1 MIRNYL
7 KIAFRNL
14 VRNKVYSFINIVGLA
29 MGITAFL
36 FILEYISLEKS
47 VNHFHKNLSST
58 YRLLNEDI
66 HGVTWTEIEPG
77 WALKAKENFPE
88 IKDFCRFE
96 SGVSKGVVKRANTN
110 GEPFRESNIGF
121 AEGNFFEF
129 FTFPLVIGDAKALNK
144 PNTVFLSAA
153 TAKKYFGNDNPMG
166 QVLTLNN
173 QFGQSTHTIEGVFA
187 DMSDNSDIRYDMV
200 FSLETMKNPGYL
212 KGNDWA
218 LLTNL
223 DSQYI
228 NTYFQLNNGVD
239 PKTFENK
246 LSALRKKLGKENDG
260 IRFRLQPL
268 GNVHLASSLNDN
280 YQTTGNL
287 KYVYMLGGIA
297 FLILL
302 IAWFNYINLSTANS
316 LKRAN
321 EVGVRKVIGATQMNL
336 IAQFLGE
343 SILVNLLGLGLSMFF
358 IYSFQPLFNE
368 LIGKELSVKT
378 IQFSSV
384 SIVGLGLLL
393 IGSILSGA
401 LTALVLS
408 NFNPIETLKG
418 KLGKQSKG
426 IFLRKALVVSQFSIS
441 IMLILGTVLIYR
453 QLHFMQNKNLGM
465 NTNQLLVIKGPEVGQ
480 DSTYKVRKTAFIDGL
495 SQQSFVKDYCASGSV
510 PSGWYN
516 FTTSGFTQPKSKPD
530 DELKTYSFALIG
542 DRFLK
547 TYEIDLKAGRNFT
560 AAECNVEWNKNSKIL
575 LNEQAIQSL
584 GFASAEEAVNKRI
597 QWDERP
603 LEIIGVVKNYHHQG
617 VQKAIDPII
626 FYPQNSSVYFTVR
639 LTPDKMQDKIA
650 SLEKIYKAN
659 FPGNPYEYF
668 FVNEN
673 FNKQYLTE
681 QQYSRIFTT
690 SSIWAIVIACLG
702 LFGLATFTTE
712 NRTKEVGIRK
722 VLGAGVL
729 GITAL
734 LSKDF
739 LKLVLISIAIASP
752 VAYYLMTQWLEN
764 FEYKVDIS
772 WWIFAAS
779 GLGAIVVALLTVGY
793 QAIRAALVNPVKS
806 LKTE

>member
-1 MIRNYL
+1 MLQNYL

-47 VNHFHKNLSST
+47 VNGFHKNLSDT

-66 HGVTWTEIEPG
+66 HGGTWTEIEPG

-96 SGVSKGVVKRANTN
+96 SGISKGVVKRANAN
-110 GEPFRESNIGF
+110 SEPFRESNIGF
-121 AEGNFFEF
+121 AEGNFFQF
-129 FTFPLVIGDAKALNK
+129 FTFPLVSGDAKAFYK
-144 PNTVFLSAA
+144 PNTVFLSAT
-153 TAKKYFGNDNPMG
+153 TAKKYFGNDNPIG
-166 QVLTLNN
+166 QVLTLDN
-173 QFGQSTHTIEGVFA
+173 QFGKSTHTVEGVFA
-187 DMSDNSDIRYDMV
+187 DMGDNSDIRYDMV
-200 FSLETMKNPGYL
+200 FSLETMKSPSYI

-218 LLTNL
+218 TLTNL
-223 DSQYI
+223 DSQFI
-228 NTYFQLNNGVD
+228 TTFFLLNKGVD
-239 PKTFENK
+239 PKAFEKK
-246 LSALRKKLGKENDG
+246 LSELRLKLGKENDG
-260 IRFRLQPL
+260 VRFRLQSL
-268 GNVHLASSLNDN
+268 ANVHLASSLGDT

-287 KYVYMLGGIA
+287 KYIYMLGGIA

-336 IAQFLGE
+336 ISQFLGE
-343 SILVNLLGLGLSMFF
+343 SILVNLLGFGLSMVF
-358 IYSFQPLFNE
+358 IYSFQPFFNE
-368 LIGKELSVKT
+368 LIGKELSFKT
-378 IQFSSV
+378 IEFSSV
-384 SIVGLGLLL
+384 SVLGLGLLFF
-393 IGSILSGA
+393 GSILSGA
-401 LTALVLS
+401 LTAFVLA

-418 KLGKQSKG
+418 KLSKKSKG

-465 NTNQLLVIKGPEVGQ
+465 NTQQLLVIKGPEVGQ
-480 DSTYKVRKTAFIDGL
+480 DSTYAVRKTAFVDGL
-495 SQQSFVKDYCASGSV
+495 AEQSFIKDYCASGTI

-516 FTTSGFTQPKSKPD
+516 FTTSGFTQPKSKPG
-530 DELKTYSFALIG
+530 DELKTYSFAIIG
-542 DRFLK
+542 ERFLK
-547 TYEIDLKAGRNFT
+547 TYEINLKAGRNFT
-560 AAECNVEWNKNSKIL
+560 AAECKVEWNKNSKIL
-575 LNEQAIQSL
+575 LNEQAVQSL
-584 GFASAEEAVNKRI
+584 GFASAEEAVNRSI

-626 FYPQNSSVYFTVR
+626 FYPQNSSAYYTVR
-639 LTPDKMQDKIA
+639 LSSDKVQDKIA
-650 SLEKIYKAN
+650 SLEKLYKAN

-668 FVNEN
+668 FLDES

-681 QQYSRIFTT
+681 QQYSKIFTT
-690 SSIWAIVIACLG
+690 ASLWAIVIACLG

-712 NRTKEVGIRK
+712 SRTKEVGIRK

-729 GITAL
+729 GITTL

-739 LKLVLISIAIASP
+739 LKLVIISIVIASP
-752 VAYYLMTQWLEN
+752 IAYYLMSKWLEN
-764 FEYKVDIS
+764 FEYKVEIS

-806 LKTE
+806 LKME

>member
-1 MIRNYL
+1 MIRNYI

-36 FILEYISLEKS
+36 FILEYISLEKN
-47 VNHFHKNLSST
+47 VNNFHRNLSDS

-66 HGVTWTEIEPG
+66 HGTTWIEIEPG

-96 SGVSKGVVKRANTN
+96 SGISKGVVKSGRASS
-110 GEPFRESNIGF
+110 EPFREANIGF
-121 AEGNFFEF
+121 AEGNFFQF
-129 FTFPLVIGDAKALNK
+129 FTFPLVSGNPKDLNK
-144 PNTVFLSAA
+144 PNTVFISET
-153 TAKKYFGNDNPMG
+153 TAKKYFGTDNPIG
-166 QVLTLNN
+166 QVLTLDN
-173 QFGQSTHTIEGVFA
+173 QFGKSTHTVEGVFV
-187 DMSDNSDIRYDMV
+187 DMADNSDIRYDMV
-200 FSLETMKNPGYL
+200 FSLETMKNPAYI

-218 LLTNL
+218 TLTNL

-228 NTYFQLNNGVD
+228 ITFFELNKGTD
-239 PKTFENK
+239 PKALERK
-246 LSALRKKLGKENDG
+246 LSDLRQKSGKENDG
-260 IRFRLQPL
+260 VRFRLQPFA
-268 GNVHLASSLNDN
+268 NVHLASSLSDT

-321 EVGVRKVIGATQMNL
+321 EVGVRKVIGATRMNL
-336 IAQFLGE
+336 ILQFLGE
-343 SILVNLLGLGLSMFF
+343 SILVNLLGFGLSVVF
-358 IYSFQPLFNE
+358 IYSFQPFFND
-368 LIGKELSVKT
+368 LIGKELSFRT
-378 IQFSSV
+378 IEFSSV
-384 SIVGLGLLL
+384 SILGLGLLL
-393 IGSILSGA
+393 SGSILSGA
-401 LTALVLS
+401 LTAYVLS
-408 NFNPIETLKG
+408 NFNPVETLKG
-418 KLGKQSKG
+418 KLSKKSKG

-453 QLHFMQNKNLGM
+453 QLHFMQNKSLGM
-465 NTNQLLVIKGPEVGQ
+465 DMQQLLVIKGPEVGK
-480 DSTYKVRKTAFIDGL
+480 DSTYALRKTSFVDGL
-495 SQQSFVKDYCASGSV
+495 SGQSFVKDYCASGTV

-530 DELKTYSFALIG
+530 DKLKTYSFAIIG
-542 DRFLK
+542 ERFLN
-547 TYEIDLKAGRNFT
+547 TYDIQLKAGRNFT
-560 AAECNVEWNKNSKIL
+560 AAECNVEWSKNSKIL
-575 LNEQAIQSL
+575 LNEQAVQSL
-584 GFASAEEAVNKRI
+584 GFASAEEAVNRRI

-603 LEIIGVVKNYHHQG
+603 LEIIGVLKNYHHQG
-617 VQKAIDPII
+617 VQRAIAPMI
-626 FYPQNSSVYFTVR
+626 FYPQNSSAYYTVK
-639 LTPDKMQDKIA
+639 LTPGKVQDKIA
-650 SLEKIYKAN
+650 SLEKLYKAS

-668 FVNEN
+668 FVDEN

-712 NRTKEVGIRK
+712 SRTKEVGIRK

-739 LKLVLISIAIASP
+739 LKLVIVSIVIASP
-752 VAYYLMTQWLEN
+752 IAYYLMSKWLEN

-772 WWIFAAS
+772 WWIFAVS
-779 GLGAIVVALLTVGY
+779 GLGAMVVALVTVGY

>member
-1 MIRNYL
+1 MLRNYL
-7 KIAFRNL
+7 TIAFRNL

-47 VNHFHKNLSST
+47 VNNFHKNSADT

-66 HGVTWTEIEPG
+66 HGITSPDIGPG

-96 SGVSKGVVKRANTN
+96 SGVSKGVVKKANVN
-110 GEPFRESNIGF
+110 SEPFRESDIGF

-129 FTFPLVIGDAKALNK
+129 FSFPLISGNAKALNK
-144 PNTVFLSAA
+144 PNTVFISEK
-153 TAKKYFGNDNPMG
+153 TAKKYFGNNNPVG
-166 QVLTLNN
+166 QILMLDN
-173 QFGQSTHTIEGVFA
+173 QFGTSAHKIEGVFA
-187 DMSDNSDIRYDMV
+187 DMGDNSDIRYDMV
-200 FSLETMKNPGYL
+200 FSLETMKSPGYL
-212 KGNDWA
+212 NGNEWA
-218 LLTNL
+218 TLTSL
-223 DSQYI
+223 DFQYI
-228 NTYFQLNNGVD
+228 NTYFLLNKGVD
-239 PKTFENK
+239 PKAFESK
-246 LSALRKKLGKENDG
+246 LTDLRKKSGKENDDT
-260 IRFRLQPL
+260 RFRLQPL
-268 GNVHLASSLNDN
+268 ANVHLASSLSDT

-302 IAWFNYINLSTANS
+302 VAWFNYINLSTANS

-321 EVGVRKVIGATQMNL
+321 EVGVRKVIGATRINL

-343 SILVNLLGLGLSMFF
+343 SIVVNLLGFGLSVFF
-358 IYSFQPLFNE
+358 IYSFQSFFNE
-368 LIGKELSVKT
+368 LIGKELSIQT
-378 IQFSSV
+378 IQFSLV
-384 SIVGLGLLL
+384 SILGLSLL
-393 IGSILSGA
+393 FIGSILSGA
-401 LTALVLS
+401 LTAFVLS

-418 KLGKQSKG
+418 KLGKQLKG
-426 IFLRKALVVSQFSIS
+426 VFLRKALVVSQFSIS

-465 NTNQLLVIKGPEVGQ
+465 NTHQLLVIKGPEVGK
-480 DSTYKVRKTAFIDGL
+480 DSTYKIRKTAFIDGL
-495 SQQSFVKDYCASGSV
+495 SQQSFIKDYCASGSI

-516 FTTSGFTQPKSKPD
+516 FTTSGVTQAKSKSG
-530 DELKTYSFALIG
+530 DELKTYSFAIIG

-547 TYEIDLKAGRNFT
+547 TYGIDLKAGRNFT
-560 AAECNVEWNKNSKIL
+560 SAECNVDWMNNNKIL
-575 LNEQAIQSL
+575 LNERGVQSL
-584 GFASAEEAVNKRI
+584 GFTSAEKAVNEKV
-597 QWDERP
+597 QWDGRT

-626 FYPQNSSVYFTVR
+626 FYPQNSSAYFTVR
-639 LTPDKMQDKIA
+639 LTPDKVQDKIA
-650 SLEKIYKAN
+650 SLEKLYKAN
-659 FPGNPYEYF
+659 FAGNPYEYF
-668 FVNEN
+668 FVDEN

-690 SSIWAIVIACLG
+690 SSIWAIIIACLG

-712 NRTKEVGIRK
+712 SRTKEVGIRK

-739 LKLVLISIAIASP
+739 LKLVMISILIASP
-752 VAYYLMTQWLEN
+752 VAYYMMDKWLEN

-772 WWIFAAS
+772 WWIFASS
-779 GLGAIVVALLTVGY
+779 GLGAIGLALITVGY
-793 QAIRAALVNPVKS
+793 QAIRAALMNPVKS